1 MKVQRIYESSLEINF
16 NSPAQEFSL
25 YRASFLQL
33 YQLGNKTPH
42 ICIQK
47 KFMMSYRLNYFR
59 SEIIFDE
66 IG

>member
-1 MKVQRIYESSLEINF
+1 METPQLAKILSRTDLRLPDEIQKRIKE
-16 NSPAQEFSL
+16 
-25 YRASFLQL
+25 L

>member
-1 MKVQRIYESSLEINF
+1 MKKIKVYLSKLFKVSAIE
-16 NSPAQEFSL
+16 
-25 YRASFLQL
+25 L

>member
-33 YQLGNKTPH
+33 EIDPIYQAISMANFIKYFTP
-42 ICIQK
+42 CK
-47 KFMMSYRLNYFR
+47 KRKGRHVF
-59 SEIIFDE
+59 
-66 IG
+66 